1 MDLDMCGR
9 FALTVNPADLQDAF
23 PEFTFPGQFAPRFN
37 IVPTQPVLVI
47 PNDSTGKADFF
58 IWGLIPSWAK
68 DPAISARMINAR
80 AETLAEKPSF
90 RAAYK
95 YRRCL
100 ILADGFFEWQAQ
112 VGSKVKIPHYIR
124 LKSGRPFTFA
134 GLWEDWH
141 ALDGSQVKSATIIT
155 TQPNELIA
163 RLHNRM
169 PVILPPETYARW
181 LEPAPRQPADLQG
194 LLTPYPSE
202 EMSAYPVSTLVN
214 SPANDRPEV
223 VAPAR

>member
-9 FALTVNPADLQDAF
+9 FALTVDPADLQDAF

-37 IVPTQPVLVI
+37 IAPTQPVLAI
-47 PNDSTGKADFF
+47 PNDGTGKADFF
-58 IWGLIPSWAK
+58 VWGLIPSWAK
-68 DPAISARMINAR
+68 DPSIGARMINAR
-80 AETLAEKPSF
+80 AETLAEKPAF
-90 RAAYK
+90 RAAFR

-100 ILADGFFEWQAQ
+100 ILADGFYEWQAQ
-112 VGSKVKIPHYIR
+112 AGSKFKIPHYIR
-124 LKSGRPFTFA
+124 LKSGRPFAFA

-141 ALDGSQVKSATIIT
+141 APDGSQIKSATIIT
-155 TQPNELIA
+155 TQPNELMA

-169 PVILPPETYARW
+169 PVILPPDTYARW
-181 LEPAPRQPADLQG
+181 LESSPRQPADLQG
-194 LLTPYPSE
+194 LLTPYPAE
-202 EMSAYPVSTLVN
+202 AMSAYPVSTLVN